1 MHNILFWLILFQ
13 MGQISMIHTQNLEW
27 KTGIEGGY
35 FHAGGNY
42 NSSRIKFVSAI
53 PASVRF
59 ERPVGP
65 HVFILNARLRPE
77 WYGPQMDNYNIQAA
91 AGFQYQRKWKE
102 FDFGAGFQGRKQNY
116 HIHTD
121 PIVINTFQLSVSA
134 SWSFMKNMSA
144 GVESGYNDAALN
156 GDVKNTVL
164 TKWVSPGLHY
174 FFHGY
179 GSLSVCG
186 YVEGFKAGT
195 NDVLTNVR
203 SVKGWRAG
211 PKIGLEY
218 LRKNYITLNYL
229 LAQRRFES
237 SNEFHPEHEINFVAG
252 KNLTTNWSVFILV
265 DYYVRDLDSTA
276 GDPVYSQTNY
286 ENRIHAKLVY
296 NWRKDC
302 SVFVKLAYS
311 KNEFI
316 HQKITLSGTQVSFG
330 FEIQK

>member
-13 MGQISMIHTQNLEW
+13 MGQISVIHTQSLEW
-27 KTGIEGGY
+27 KAGAEGGY

-42 NSSRIKFVSAI
+42 NSSRIKFVSAL
-53 PASVRF
+53 PVSARF
-59 ERPVGP
+59 EQPTGT
-65 HVFILNARLRPE
+65 HVFIFNARLRPE
-77 WYGPQMDNYNIQAA
+77 WYGPQKNNYNIQAS
-91 AGFQYQRKWKE
+91 AGFQYQRRWKE
-102 FDFGAGFQGRKQNY
+102 FDFGAGIQGRKQNY

-121 PIVINTFQLSVSA
+121 PISIHTLQISASA
-134 SWSFMKNMSA
+134 SWSFIKNMSA
-144 GVESGYNDAALN
+144 GVESGYIDAALT

-179 GSLSVCG
+179 GSLSVSG
-186 YVEGFKAGT
+186 YVEAFEAST

-203 SVKGWRAG
+203 SVNGWRAG

-229 LAQRRFES
+229 LAQRRFER
-237 SNEFHPEHEINFVAG
+237 SNKFHPEHEINFVAG
-252 KNLTTNWSVFILV
+252 KNLTQNWSVFILA
-265 DYYVRDLDSTA
+265 DYYIRDIESTA

-296 NWRKDC
+296 NWKKDY
-302 SVFVKLAYS
+302 SIFVKMAYS

-316 HQKITLSGTQVSFG
+316 HQKISLSGTQVSLG